1 MAEKD
6 SLSCPALD
14 KVAGEEFLQEAFQIM
29 LQEGIRKGMDASEK
43 VCDWKEPEELQRIL
57 DLDLKDNG
65 EPQERLLEHC
75 RDVIRHSVKTCHP
88 RFFNQLFS
96 GLDPHA
102 LAGRMITEMLNT
114 SQYTYE
120 IAPVFVLME
129 VVVLKKLRELIGWE
143 SGDGI
148 FCPGGSISNM
158 YAMNVARFHYFPDC
172 KQKGN
177 WAIPKLAIFT
187 SQECHYSMQK
197 GAAFLGIGTDNIYL
211 VAADEKG
218 KMIPVDL
225 EKQINQAKSEGAFPF
240 FVNATCGTTVLG
252 SFDPLTE
259 IAELCARHRI
269 WLHVDAAWGGSA
281 LLSRK
286 HRHLLDGIERA
297 DSVAWNP
304 HKMLM
309 TGLQCSAFLLR
320 DTSGLL
326 QRCHCAKAT
335 YLFQTDK
342 FYNMAYD
349 MGDATIQCGRKVD
362 CLKLWLMWKANGT
375 RGLEQRVNRAFAFT
389 SYMTAEIKKREGF
402 QLVIEPEFINLCFW
416 FVPPS
421 LRGKE
426 KCTDYYVRLG
436 KVAPAIKERMMKK
449 GSMMVSYQPHGSKVN
464 FFRQV
469 VTNPAVT
476 REDLDFFLDEI
487 ERLGRDL

>member
-6 SLSCPALD
+6 VLLYPALD

-29 LQEGIRKGMDASEK
+29 LEEGIRKGMDASEK
-43 VCDWKEPEELQRIL
+43 VCNWKEPEELQQIL
-57 DLDLKDNG
+57 DLELKDGG

-75 RDVIRHSVKTCHP
+75 RDVIRYSVKTCHP

-102 LAGRMITEMLNT
+102 LVGRLITEMLNT

-129 VVVLKKLRELIGWE
+129 EVVLKKLRELIGWDG
-143 SGDGI
+143 GDGI

-158 YAMNVARFHYFPDC
+158 YAMNVARYHHFPDC

-177 WAIPKLAIFT
+177 WAIPKLAVFT
-187 SQECHYSMQK
+187 SQESHYSIQK
-197 GAAFLGIGTDNIYL
+197 GAAFLGIGTDNVYL
-211 VAADEKG
+211 VAVDEKG
-218 KMIPVDL
+218 KMIPADL
-225 EKQINQAKSEGAFPF
+225 EKQINRAKSERAFPF
-240 FVNATCGTTVLG
+240 FVSVTCGTTVLG
-252 SFDPLTE
+252 AFDPVAE
-259 IAELCARHRI
+259 IAEVCSKHRV

-281 LLSRK
+281 LLSQR

-320 DTSGLL
+320 DSSGLL
-326 QRCHCAKAT
+326 QRCHCARAT

-349 MGDATIQCGRKVD
+349 RGDQTIQCGRKVD

-375 RGLEQRVNRAFAFT
+375 KGLEQRVDRAFAFT
-389 SYMTAEIKKREGF
+389 RYLADEIKKREGF

-416 FVPPS
+416 YVPPS
-421 LRGKE
+421 LRGQE
-426 KCTDYYVRLG
+426 GCTDYCLRLG
-436 KVAPAIKERMMKK
+436 KVAPMIKERMMKK
-449 GSMMVSYQPHGSKVN
+449 GSMMVGYQPHGNRVN

-476 REDLDFFLDEI
+476 RGDLDFFLDEI
-487 ERLGRDL
+487 EVLGRDL